1 MTEQGENI
9 PGSSQMWFVRG
20 RSIKM
25 FPIARC
31 HGTVKN
37 TSFLYTVMCERRK
50 RSSLCQLS
58 EATVVAFYVIT
69 TKVPQSTGDMG
80 RRTPFSAVKTGLAR
94 SALAAVFILL
104 WHVELTPPWVLTQ
117 VDASSWVKGSR
128 ELEAEDSHIVQSTI
142 SILCSRL
149 ILKPGLEGLLRSL

>member
-1 MTEQGENI
+1 
-9 PGSSQMWFVRG
+9 
-20 RSIKM
+20 
-25 FPIARC
+25 
-31 HGTVKN
+31 
-37 TSFLYTVMCERRK
+37 MCERRK

-104 WHVELTPPWVLTQ
+104 WHVELTPP
-117 VDASSWVKGSR
+117 
-128 ELEAEDSHIVQSTI
+128 
-142 SILCSRL
+142 
-149 ILKPGLEGLLRSL
+149 